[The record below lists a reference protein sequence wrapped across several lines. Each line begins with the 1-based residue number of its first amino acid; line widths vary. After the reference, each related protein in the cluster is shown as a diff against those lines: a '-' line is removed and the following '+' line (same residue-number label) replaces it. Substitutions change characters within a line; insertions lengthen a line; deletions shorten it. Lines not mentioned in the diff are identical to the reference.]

1 MKKRLFFLRKESF
14 SDSFQFRKGFL
25 FVLFLTLF
33 STFLQAQNDTIEI
46 DDIENYLEKHSISPS
61 QKNILQTP
69 SSANE
74 TLLSKQEQKK
84 IAEGLKKIKSTKIGL
99 GKLISEEDSLRIAK
113 EAQKESESNP
123 LFMEWV
129 FREKNPDIKS
139 EETEEGVIANLRR
152 EVYIEVKETNPELM
166 EFHEE
171 ELPNIDD
178 LKLKLH
184 DRSAS
189 VEEFLWK
196 QKMVEL
202 PKNKLDISINKR
214 KWSYGG
220 KFSALVSQS
229 YISPNW
235 YTGGTGNLSILS
247 DISAFV
253 NYTNHENL
261 QFDNTLEWKAGFNS
275 TFNDSLRFL
284 GTNEDVFKINSK
296 LGLKAFKN
304 FYYTLSAEFSTP
316 FFNTFVPNTKE
327 LSTST
332 FSPIKTYIGLGLDFK
347 YKTMLSLMLSPFSY
361 RLTYVMNTSKAEG
374 VENSIADKFN
384 IPEGQNILHTFGSRL
399 ELNFS
404 YVFSKELKMSTKFY
418 LYTDYKNV
426 ELDWEI
432 TGNFIVTRFL
442 TIQLSLH
449 PRYDSSLVLAEGQ
462 KSRFQFR
469 EFTSLGFMYQF

>member
-1 MKKRLFFLRKESF
+1 MKKALVFVVKNLF
-14 SDSFQFRKGFL
+14 SDRMGFRTHLLLSF
-25 FVLFLTLF
+25 FVFFF
-33 STFLQAQNDTIEI
+33 SALNAQNDTIEI
-46 DDIENYLEKHSISPS
+46 SDVENYLEKYSVSS
-61 QKNILQTP
+61 AQKNLLQTP
-69 SSANE
+69 FSDE
-74 TLLSKQEQKK
+74 TLISRQEKKKLTESLQKM
-84 IAEGLKKIKSTKIGL
+84 KSTKIGL
-99 GKLISEEDSLRIAK
+99 GKLISTEDSLRIAK
-113 EAQKESESNP
+113 EALKECESNP
-123 LFMEWV
+123 LFLDWV
-129 FREKNPDIKS
+129 FKKENPELEAEES
-139 EETEEGVIANLRR
+139 EQAIINNLRR
-152 EVYIEVKETNPELM
+152 EVYVEIKETNPELIA
-166 EFHEE
+166 FHEE
-171 ELPNIDD
+171 ELPDIND
-178 LKLKLH
+178 LKLSLRGQRK
-184 DRSAS
+184 S
-189 VEEFLWK
+189 VKDFLWN

-202 PKNKLDISINKR
+202 PKNRLDISQQKR
-214 KWSYGG
+214 KWRYGG
-220 KFSALVSQS
+220 KLSALVSQS

-235 YTGGTGNLSILS
+235 YTGGTGNISILS
-247 DISAFV
+247 DVSAFV
-253 NYTNHENL
+253 NYTNHKNL

-275 TFNDSLRFL
+275 AFNDSLRFL
-284 GTNEDVFKINSK
+284 NTNEDVFKINSK

-332 FSPIKTYIGLGLDFK
+332 FSPIRTYIGLGLDFK
-347 YKTMLSLMLSPFSY
+347 YKSILSLMISPFSY

-384 IPEGQNILHTFGSRL
+384 IPEGEKILHTFGSRL
-399 ELNFS
+399 ELNFA
-404 YVFSKELKMSTKFY
+404 YVFSKELKLESKFY

-432 TGNFIVTRFL
+432 AGNFIVTRFL